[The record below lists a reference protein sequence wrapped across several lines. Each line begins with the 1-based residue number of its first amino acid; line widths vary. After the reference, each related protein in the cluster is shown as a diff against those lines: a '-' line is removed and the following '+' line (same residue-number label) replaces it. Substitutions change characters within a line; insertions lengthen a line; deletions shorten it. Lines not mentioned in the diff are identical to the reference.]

1 MCVWR
6 LPFPSGFSHRRDIQ
20 LAYSW
25 ARDFASDNKSPGYLA
40 SISDLCLHLRGAGIG
55 IFSNLLCLLTAINK
69 TPELAV
75 ARLIA
80 FRPDVFILHVDRV
93 HYYVKTAVLC
103 GTETFVRPRTYAEC
117 SSIPRWNTSQPL
129 VAVLWAIRLRAP
141 YPYML
146 LDPNLDT
153 YRAIE
158 DAELAAAIKDIEDA
172 YAKAKLPVP
181 NNDMRPTQGIEED
194 EEQDDLQIEE
204 EEGAETDP
212 TPQDDEISASGS
224 ESEATLTPPESS
236 EAPNPSFTLEEA
248 FSPHSELAQ
257 LSNTKRTKLVRPTKE
272 TKMLPCYGAMD
283 EKCTL
288 GSSCAY
294 SHDPAILMDT
304 DC

>member
-1 MCVWR
+1 MKSHLNTKR
-6 LPFPSGFSHRRDIQ
+6 MEGPSPTFPSS
-20 LAYSW
+20 
-25 ARDFASDNKSPGYLA
+25 
-40 SISDLCLHLRGAGIG
+40 
-55 IFSNLLCLLTAINK
+55 
-69 TPELAV
+69 
-75 ARLIA
+75 
-80 FRPDVFILHVDRV
+80 
-93 HYYVKTAVLC
+93 
-103 GTETFVRPRTYAEC
+103 
-117 SSIPRWNTSQPL
+117 TSCYTTSTT
-129 VAVLWAIRLRAP
+129 RS
-141 YPYML
+141 
-146 LDPNLDT
+146 
-153 YRAIE
+153 
-158 DAELAAAIKDIEDA
+158 K
-172 YAKAKLPVP
+172 
-181 NNDMRPTQGIEED
+181 IEED

-294 SHDPAILMDT
+294 SHDPAILMEACRKEMARQKKRIEFLNSPSFDKKVSKPAGKR
-304 DC
+304 